1 MRDVKKF
8 DESRNSEAPDNQH
21 LILSIIIWH
30 APCLIYAMNEI
41 SESFP
46 QTRQD
51 LSNLKRTAVDAARD
65 IGSTASV
72 HAKTAQSHLQEL
84 ASHAQ
89 EEGGQQLDQV
99 KVTLSDLGEK
109 VRGYVASRPLASMGV
124 AFAVGFLLG
133 RRGR

>member
-1 MRDVKKF
+1 
-8 DESRNSEAPDNQH
+8 
-21 LILSIIIWH
+21 
-30 APCLIYAMNEI
+30 MNNDI

-51 LSNLKRTAVDAARD
+51 LSNLKKTAVDAAKD

-72 HAKTAQSHLQEL
+72 HAKTAQGHLQDL

-99 KVTLSDLGEK
+99 KVTLNDLGEK
-109 VRGYVASRPLASMGV
+109 LRDYAASRPFASIGV
-124 AFAVGFLLG
+124 ALAIGFLLG